1 MDDDWGYPHFRKPS
15 YGDIC
20 VDIPGKW
27 WLMMVDDRLVR
38 GSYSFL
44 FTGDYHSS
52 FLVRRFLSECCGVD
66 LWLCLKICY
75 PQIRWFIINIFSIDM
90 AIWDTPKIRKW
101 WLYIIPPLSHC
112 FSPPARWGLLDFI
125 RAAASSFRLLLLL
138 LLLASSCRRTSTT
151 AILAKCW
158 LPDLNH
164 GHPSPV
170 LAAGPQPRPAPP
182 SVGCRT
188 STTAIPAQCWLPDL
202 NHHVKYNARDNM
214 SDRMLEDMSDR
225 MSDRYNVRYNVRH
238 NVRRYVRYNVR

>member
-1 MDDDWGYPHFRKPS
+1 MNCLIVSF
-15 YGDIC
+15 
-20 VDIPGKW
+20 
-27 WLMMVDDRLVR
+27 
-38 GSYSFL
+38 SFL
-44 FTGDYHSS
+44 SVWS
-52 FLVRRFLSECCGVD
+52 CLVSVC
-66 LWLCLKICY
+66 
-75 PQIRWFIINIFSIDM
+75 FSGQGS
-90 AIWDTPKIRKW
+90 R
-101 WLYIIPPLSHC
+101 C

-125 RAAASSFRLLLLL
+125 RAAASSFRLLLLLLL

-225 MSDRYNVRYNVRH
+225 MSEDTPDRMPDRYAR
-238 NVRRYVRYNVR
+238 

>member
-1 MDDDWGYPHFRKPS
+1 MSESSPKIYFFRGLHIILYPTPRQKNCKK
-15 YGDIC
+15 Y
-20 VDIPGKW
+20 
-27 WLMMVDDRLVR
+27 L
-38 GSYSFL
+38 
-44 FTGDYHSS
+44 
-52 FLVRRFLSECCGVD
+52 
-66 LWLCLKICY
+66 
-75 PQIRWFIINIFSIDM
+75 NIFEP
-90 AIWDTPKIRKW
+90 WDQWQKTLMEASEIQHFIQVDQWKEDTKHHACGHLVEPPKGTVALRQQW
-101 WLYIIPPLSHC
+101 PPVGWLTSTGWSVYRQRMDRSNV

-125 RAAASSFRLLLLL
+125 RAAASSFRLLLLLL

>member
-1 MDDDWGYPHFRKPS
+1 MEVKLSDV
-15 YGDIC
+15 IAME
-20 VDIPGKW
+20 DIPFSA
-27 WLMMVDDRLVR
+27 R
-38 GSYSFL
+38 GAIQQVKQL
-44 FTGDYHSS
+44 
-52 FLVRRFLSECCGVD
+52 D
-66 LWLCLKICY
+66 LEG
-75 PQIRWFIINIFSIDM
+75 S
-90 AIWDTPKIRKW
+90 AT
-101 WLYIIPPLSHC
+101 LSHTITIDTYQFMLINAC
-112 FSPPARWGLLDFI
+112 LVGGLEHFSPPARWGLLDFI
-125 RAAASSFRLLLLL
+125 RAAASSFRLLLLLLL

>member
-1 MDDDWGYPHFRKPS
+1 MTTLRSEF
-15 YGDIC
+15 
-20 VDIPGKW
+20 
-27 WLMMVDDRLVR
+27 
-38 GSYSFL
+38 
-44 FTGDYHSS
+44 YHSCLICHNWS
-52 FLVRRFLSECCGVD
+52 QMTLTDDYLRVSGCMSYWHDHLPGRSALHMQRRWCALQGMAAGLPCPAAKPTDMVF
-66 LWLCLKICY
+66 
-75 PQIRWFIINIFSIDM
+75 FS
-90 AIWDTPKIRKW
+90 
-101 WLYIIPPLSHC
+101 C
-112 FSPPARWGLLDFI
+112 SPPARWGLLDFI
-125 RAAASSFRLLLLL
+125 RAAASSFRLLLL